1 MTTADQ
7 VIYIGIDP
15 GMEGAI
21 CIRTEDRIE
30 LYDIPTRKING
41 KSDIDF
47 AAFAA
52 ILKPYRTAYKTA
64 KVYVCCEKSMGM
76 AFGKTKFRE
85 QHHDDSSTAWKK
97 GYCYGVIRTMF
108 HAYNLPFTATPQ
120 PSVWKRDLKLSDSSL
135 TYPEKK
141 EKSRLEAIRLFPE
154 LLSQLKRK
162 KDADRA
168 EALLLSLWIE
178 RKRHYY
184 G

>member
-1 MTTADQ
+1 MTNQ

-15 GMEGAI
+15 GMSGAI
-21 CIRTEDRIE
+21 CVRIGDRIE
-30 LYDIPTRKING
+30 FYDIPTKKVNG

-47 AAFAA
+47 AAMAKILQPFQAA
-52 ILKPYRTAYKTA
+52 YRSAR
-64 KVYVCCEKSMGM
+64 VFVCCEKSMGM
-76 AFGKTKFRE
+76 AFTRTKFRE
-85 QHHDDSSTAWKK
+85 PHHDDSTTAWKK

-120 PSVWKRDLKLSDSSL
+120 PSVWKRDLKLSDGKL
-135 TYPEKK
+135 TYHQKK
-141 EKSRLEAIRLFPE
+141 EKSRLEAIRLFPD
-154 LLSQLKRK
+154 LKDKLKRK

-184 G
+184 E

>member
-1 MTTADQ
+1 MTNNQ

-21 CIRTEDRIE
+21 CVRIGDRIE
-30 LYDIPTRKING
+30 LYDIPTQKVNG

-47 AAFAA
+47 FALA
-52 ILKPYRTAYKTA
+52 KILKPFQAAFKTA
-64 KVYVCCEKSMGM
+64 KVFVCCEGSSGMSFKKS
-76 AFGKTKFRE
+76 KFRE
-85 QHHDDSSTAWKK
+85 SHYDDSLTAWKK
-97 GYCYGVIRTMF
+97 GYCFGVLKTIF

-120 PSVWKRDLKLSDSSL
+120 PSVWKRDMKLSDGNL

-154 LLSQLKRK
+154 LEPKLKRK

-168 EALLLSLWIE
+168 EALLLSLWME
-178 RKRHYY
+178 RKRLHY